1 MLHIII
7 MTKISVGVF
16 MGGMSLEKEVSFN
29 SGRTVCDHLDTQKY
43 TVVPIFQN
51 SVGDLYTIPQ
61 KFLYR
66 GKISDFE
73 HRLATEAQH
82 IFWHDLEN
90 LIDIAFIAQHG
101 RFGEDGCIQAML
113 ELHHIP
119 YVGSKVFGSAL
130 GMDKFLQKIFL
141 DIHGIQT
148 AHGIC
153 IEPENIDKLNSAYLE
168 EHQLYFPLV
177 VKPIHEGSSFGVA
190 IVHDILELKQACHKA
205 ATIYPA
211 QQQAVLVEEKINGM
225 EFSCIVTQDPKT
237 NKFSALSVT
246 EIVAHTENS
255 IFDYE
260 QKYMPGR
267 ATKWTPARCSKNDL
281 QRIEDIS
288 IQTVQALDFCT
299 IGRIDGFLKPNG
311 DIIIIDPNS
320 LSGLAP
326 SSFAF
331 VQAAQKKLTHKELIN
346 TLLEVEMKKNQP
358 TEKKTQTLFEHNNNK
373 IAREPHKT
381 VIAVIF
387 GGASNEREI
396 SLESGRNVIYKLP
409 NDKYQVLPVFL
420 SRALTFHLVSL
431 EQLVLNSTQEIEHS
445 LEKSQQWSL
454 EDIKIN
460 ADFVF
465 IALHGAQGE
474 NGVIQGALEMMKI
487 PYNGSGVLASAL
499 CMDKHK
505 TSLLLKACGF
515 DVPKNILVPLDVE
528 SWQDH
533 DFSAVTFPSIVK
545 PHNDGCSVGVNKVK
559 NMHELHNA
567 LECLKTNGHTYA
579 LVEEFIQGLELTVG
593 VLGNKNAASL
603 PPSAAISTQD
613 ILSIEEKFLPGAGEN
628 QTPAP
633 LPAASL
639 AFVQRTMENIY
650 KTIGCSGYA
659 RIDCFYQS
667 PEMSPTGKERVITL
681 EVNSLPGLTP
691 ATVIFHQAAEVG
703 MSPTEFLDTIVQLG
717 FEKHGRSKNQEA
729 PVKDNSEKEIA
740 VA

>member
-1 MLHIII
+1 

-43 TVVPIFQN
+43 SVIPIFQN
-51 SVGDLYTIPQ
+51 NAGDLYIIPQ

-73 HRLATEAQH
+73 NRLATEARH
-82 IFWHDLEN
+82 IFWHDLHN

-101 RFGEDGCIQAML
+101 RFGEDGCIQATL
-113 ELHHIP
+113 ELHNIP
-119 YVGSKVFGSAL
+119 YVGAKVFGSAL
-130 GMDKFLQKIFL
+130 GMDKFLQKKFL
-141 DIHGIQT
+141 NLRGIQT
-148 AHGIC
+148 PHGMRV
-153 IEPENIDKLNSAYLE
+153 EPEHIEKIAYTYLK
-168 EHQLYFPLV
+168 EHRLDFPLV

-190 IVHDILELKQACHKA
+190 IVHDIVELKHACLKA
-205 ATIYPA
+205 ATIFPGM
-211 QQQAVLVEEKINGM
+211 QQAVLIEEKINGM
-225 EFSCIVTQDPKT
+225 EFSCIVTQDPQTREYK
-237 NKFSALSVT
+237 ALSVT
-246 EIVAHTENS
+246 EIVAHDENS

-267 ATKWTPARCSKNDL
+267 ATKWTPARCSESDF
-281 QRIEDIS
+281 QRIEQTS
-288 IQTVQALDFCT
+288 IETLYALDFCT
-299 IGRIDGFLKPNG
+299 IGRIDGFLTTSG
-311 DIIIIDPNS
+311 DIVIIDPNS
-320 LSGLAP
+320 LCGLAP

-331 VQAAQKKLTHKELIN
+331 VQAAQKKINHKELIN
-346 TLLEVEMKKNQP
+346 QLLETEMKKIHP
-358 TEKKTQTLFEHNNNK
+358 STKKTAALIAHTNNK

-381 VIAVIF
+381 VIAVVF

-409 NDKYQVLPVFL
+409 SQKYQVLPVFL
-420 SRALTFHLVSL
+420 SRRLTFHLISP
-431 EQLVLNSTQEIEHS
+431 EQLVLNSTQEIENS

-454 EDIKIN
+454 EDLKIN

-465 IALHGAQGE
+465 IALHGGQGE
-474 NGVIQGALEMMKI
+474 NGIMQGALEMMQI

-505 TSLLLKACGF
+505 TSTLLKACGF
-515 DVPKNILVPLDVE
+515 DVPKNILVPLDVD
-528 SWQDH
+528 SWENH
-533 DFSAVTFPSIVK
+533 DFSSVSFPCIVK

-559 NMHELHNA
+559 NMHELHNM
-567 LECLKTNGHTYA
+567 LLCLKTNGHTHA
-579 LVEEFIQGLELTVG
+579 LIEEFISGMELTVG
-593 VLGNKNAASL
+593 VLGNKNVAAL
-603 PPSAAISTQD
+603 PASAAISTHD

-633 LPAASL
+633 LPAESL
-639 AFVQRTMENIY
+639 AFVQSTMENIY
-650 KTIGCSGYA
+650 KAIGCSGYA

-667 PEMSPTGKERVITL
+667 AQISPTGKQRVITL

-691 ATVIFHQAAEVG
+691 ATVIFHQAAEIG
-703 MSPTEFLDTIVQLG
+703 MGPSEFLETIIQLG
-717 FEKHGRSKNQEA
+717 FEKHGKPKKQEQA
-729 PVKDNSEKEIA
+729 LQETLEKEIA

>member
-1 MLHIII
+1 ME
-7 MTKISVGVF
+7 KISVGVF

-29 SGRTVCDHLDTQKY
+29 SGRTVCDHLDTQRY
-43 TVVPIFQN
+43 TVLPIFQN
-51 SVGDLYTIPQ
+51 GAGELYIIPQ

-73 HRLATEAQH
+73 HRLATEARH
-82 IFWHDLEN
+82 IFWHDLKS

-101 RFGEDGCIQAML
+101 RYGEDGCIQGTL
-113 ELHHIP
+113 ELLQIP
-119 YVGSKVFGSAL
+119 YVGAKVFGSAL
-130 GMDKFLQKIFL
+130 GMDKFLQKFFL
-141 DIHGIQT
+141 ELHGIKT

-153 IEPENIDKLNSAYLE
+153 VEPENIEKISYTYLQ
-168 EHQLYFPLV
+168 EHLLEFPLV
-177 VKPIHEGSSFGVA
+177 VKPVHEGSSFGVA
-190 IVHDILELKQACHKA
+190 IVHDLLELTQACKKA
-205 ATIYPA
+205 AYISKDTP
-211 QQQAVLVEEKINGM
+211 QAIIIEEKINGM
-225 EFSCIVTQDPKT
+225 EFSCIVTQDAQT
-237 NKFSALSVT
+237 GEFNALSVT
-246 EIVAHTENS
+246 EIVAHDENS

-267 ATKWTPARCSKNDL
+267 ATKWTPARSSEEDL
-281 QRIEDIS
+281 LRIEQMAID
-288 IQTVQALDFCT
+288 TVKALDFCT

-311 DIIIIDPNS
+311 DIVIIDPNS

-346 TLLEVEMKKNQP
+346 TLLEAEMKKNHP
-358 TEKKTQTLFEHNNNK
+358 TSKKTDVLFERSNNK

-381 VIAVIF
+381 VIAVVF

-409 NDKYQVLPVFL
+409 SEKYQVLPIFL

-431 EQLVLNSTQEIEHS
+431 EQLVLNSTQEIESS
-445 LEKSQQWSL
+445 LEKSQQWAL

-465 IALHGAQGE
+465 IALHGGQGE
-474 NGVIQGALEMMKI
+474 NGSFQGALEMMRI

-505 TSLLLKACGF
+505 TTQLLKACGF
-515 DVPKNILVPLDVE
+515 DVPKNILVPLDE
-528 SWQDH
+528 LLEQH
-533 DFSAVTFPSIVK
+533 DLSAATFPSIVK

-567 LECLKTNGHTYA
+567 LRCLKDNGHSHA
-579 LVEEFIQGLELTVG
+579 LVEEFIKGMELTVG
-593 VLGNKNAASL
+593 VLGNKNVAAL
-603 PPSAAISTQD
+603 PPSAAITTQD

-650 KTIGCSGYA
+650 KTLTCSGYA

-667 PEMSPTGKERVITL
+667 AKISPTGKERVITL

-691 ATVIFHQAAEVG
+691 ATVIFHQAAEIG
-703 MSPTEFLDTIVQLG
+703 MSPSEFLDTIVQLG
-717 FEKHGRSKNQEA
+717 FEKHGKPKNQEA
-729 PVKDNSEKEIA
+729 PAKETIEKEIA